1 MSSSIIRNGLGD
13 VKNHT
18 NPFSK
23 KKSYP
28 QKSSHNFPHSKRV
41 KIFAQQLL
49 MSKNYTL
56 KNGYNIRSSFLK
68 E

>member
-28 QKSSHNFPHSKRV
+28 EGPHNFHIQTCKNFCAV
-41 KIFAQQLL
+41 VL
-49 MSKNYTL
+49 MGKNYTL